1 MTEAR
6 SFPEAADGL
15 PQAPMEAELWAAGCD
30 LETARFVAKQLDREG
45 YRLIKPHDL
54 WANAQDKLG
63 KAVGAIEG
71 LERYDM
77 DEGYHIG
84 PVKNGDFIYRDEV
97 LAELKRGRDD

>member
-6 SFPEAADGL
+6 SFPEAANGL

-54 WANAQDKLG
+54 WAEFKDRWEGEKKFALREVVKYLRGDK
-63 KAVGAIEG
+63 
-71 LERYDM
+71 
-77 DEGYHIG
+77 DE
-84 PVKNGDFIYRDEV
+84 
-97 LAELKRGRDD
+97 

>member
-1 MTEAR
+1 MSEEPERIWIDDERPIGGELHVFTDPPVKGTEEFVVGYIRADLA
-6 SFPEAADGL
+6 EAIVR
-15 PQAPMEAELWAAGCD
+15 AA
-30 LETARFVAKQLDREG
+30 LE
-45 YRLIKPHDL
+45 
-54 WANAQDKLG
+54 
-63 KAVGAIEG
+63 KAVKAIEA